1 MGKVNHTMQLILILI
16 GAILILELTSCYT
29 TGYGCRGKSRSMTG
43 EGMWK
48 RGSRLN

>member
-1 MGKVNHTMQLILILI
+1 MKANFQLLGILLLSLIIL
-16 GAILILELTSCYT
+16 AMTSCRT
-29 TGYGCRGKSRSMTG
+29 SGYGCKGNSRSMTG

>member
-1 MGKVNHTMQLILILI
+1 MKANFQLLGILLLSLIILSM
-16 GAILILELTSCYT
+16 TSCFKG
-29 TGYGCRGKSRSMTG
+29 GYGCKGNSRSMTG